1 MATARVCF
9 WAQMR
14 SADRVR
20 KCLLFGVDRTYGRL
34 HESDAIDPLQTLSGA
49 TFNRCSESNPDI
61 ELRYQAS
68 DSAVHVA
75 RAHSHRL
82 PLEGGAGTMSPSGAI
97 PFRNLKRSLPVERK
111 RVVFSPIIAL

>member
-1 MATARVCF
+1 M
-9 WAQMR
+9 
-14 SADRVR
+14 
-20 KCLLFGVDRTYGRL
+20 LGVDRTYHGH
-34 HESDAIDPLQTLSGA
+34 HETEANDPLQTLGGA
-49 TFNRCSESNPDI
+49 TFNRYSESNPDI

-82 PLEGGAGTMSPSGAI
+82 PLEGGGGTTSPSGAI

>member
-1 MATARVCF
+1 
-9 WAQMR
+9 MR
-14 SADRVR
+14 RADRAR
-20 KCLLFGVDRTYGRL
+20 KGLLLGVDRTYDGH
-34 HESDAIDPLQTLSGA
+34 HETDASDPQTLGGA
-49 TFNRCSESNPDI
+49 TFNRCSELNPDI

-68 DSAVHVA
+68 DGAVRVA

-82 PLEGGAGTMSPSGAI
+82 PLEGGAGTTSPSGAI